1 MKKKLYGWKG
11 FNINQKGELYCRNK
25 KYTLGEIAE
34 QTGKLEICNNGLHFC
49 WNLANVMDFY
59 NFANSD
65 VVIGKVEI
73 LGDVVDNDDKTKS
86 CTNKLKVVRLYK
98 TKKQL
103 MDMSNNGSNN
113 TGYCNT
119 GNCNT
124 GGCNTGNRNTGNRN
138 TGNWNTGDC
147 NTGNRNTG
155 DCNTGDCN
163 TGYCNTGNRN
173 TGNRN
178 TGNRN
183 TGDCNTGDWNTG
195 NCNTGGCNTGN
206 RNTGNRNTGNWNT
219 GDWNS
224 CNFSNGLFN
233 TISPKI
239 NLFNK
244 PSNYTMEEFK
254 RTKWYDA
261 LTNGIFRL
269 TEWVDWTEE
278 ELKEY
283 ENRKN
288 SGGRQVPIDFK
299 VACKKWWDTLSD
311 EDREIIQTM
320 PNFDKTIFTDI
331 TGIEL

>member
-11 FNINQKGELYCRNK
+11 FNINRKGELYCRNK

-59 NFANSD
+59 NFENSD

-119 GNCNT
+119 GDC
-124 GGCNTGNRNTGNRN
+124 
-138 TGNWNTGDC
+138 NTGDC

-155 DCNTGDCN
+155 DCNTG
-163 TGYCNTGNRN
+163 YW
-173 TGNRN
+173 
-178 TGNRN
+178 N
-183 TGDCNTGDWNTG
+183 TGDC
-195 NCNTGGCNTGN
+195 
-206 RNTGNRNTGNWNT
+206 NT

-288 SGGRQVPIDFK
+288 NGGRQVPIDFK

>member
-11 FNINQKGELYCRNK
+11 FNINRNGELYCRNK

-119 GNCNT
+119 GDW
-124 GGCNTGNRNTGNRN
+124 NTGNS
-138 TGNWNTGDC
+138 NTGDC
-147 NTGNRNTG
+147 NTGNS
-155 DCNTGDCN
+155 N
-163 TGYCNTGNRN
+163 TGYC
-173 TGNRN
+173 
-178 TGNRN
+178 
-183 TGDCNTGDWNTG
+183 
-195 NCNTGGCNTGN
+195 
-206 RNTGNRNTGNWNT
+206 NT

-224 CNFSNGLFN
+224 CNSSNGLFN

-269 TEWVDWTEE
+269 TKWFDWTEE

-288 SGGRQVPIDFK
+288 NGGRQVPIDFK

>member
-11 FNINQKGELYCRNK
+11 FNINRKGELYCRNK

-86 CTNKLKVVRLYK
+86 CTNKLKVVRLDK

-119 GNCNT
+119 GN
-124 GGCNTGNRNTGNRN
+124 RNTGNSN
-138 TGNWNTGDC
+138 TGDCNTGDC

-155 DCNTGDCN
+155 DCNTGDW
-163 TGYCNTGNRN
+163 
-173 TGNRN
+173 
-178 TGNRN
+178 
-183 TGDCNTGDWNTG
+183 NTGDWNTG
-195 NCNTGGCNTGN
+195 NWNTGNCNTGYWNTGNCNTGDCNTGN
-206 RNTGNRNTGNWNT
+206 
-219 GDWNS
+219 WNS

>member
-11 FNINQKGELYCRNK
+11 FNINRKGELYCRNK

-119 GNCNT
+119 GN
-124 GGCNTGNRNTGNRN
+124 RNTGNSN
-138 TGNWNTGDC
+138 TGDCNTGDC

-155 DCNTGDCN
+155 DCNTGDW
-163 TGYCNTGNRN
+163 
-173 TGNRN
+173 
-178 TGNRN
+178 
-183 TGDCNTGDWNTG
+183 NTGDWNTG
-195 NCNTGGCNTGN
+195 NWNTGNCNTGYWNTGNCNTGDCNTGN
-206 RNTGNRNTGNWNT
+206 
-219 GDWNS
+219 WNS

>member
-11 FNINQKGELYCRNK
+11 FNINRKGELYCLNK

-119 GNCNT
+119 GN
-124 GGCNTGNRNTGNRN
+124 
-138 TGNWNTGDC
+138 
-147 NTGNRNTG
+147 RNTG
-155 DCNTGDCN
+155 DSNTGDSNTGDWN
-163 TGYCNTGNRN
+163 TGYCNTGYW
-173 TGNRN
+173 
-178 TGNRN
+178 N
-183 TGDCNTGDWNTG
+183 TGDSNTGDSNTGYCNTGYWNTG
-195 NCNTGGCNTGN
+195 NS
-206 RNTGNRNTGNWNT
+206 NT

-288 SGGRQVPIDFK
+288 NGGRQVPIDFK

>member
-11 FNINQKGELYCRNK
+11 FNINQKGELYCRDK

-49 WNLANVMDFY
+49 WNVANVMDFY

-119 GNCNT
+119 GN
-124 GGCNTGNRNTGNRN
+124 
-138 TGNWNTGDC
+138 W
-147 NTGNRNTG
+147 
-155 DCNTGDCN
+155 N

-173 TGNRN
+173 TGNCN

-183 TGDCNTGDWNTG
+183 TGDWNTGDCNTGY
-195 NCNTGGCNTGN
+195 
-206 RNTGNRNTGNWNT
+206 RNT

>member
-11 FNINQKGELYCRNK
+11 FNINRKGELYCRNK

-119 GNCNT
+119 GDCNT
-124 GGCNTGNRNTGNRN
+124 GDCNTGNS
-138 TGNWNTGDC
+138 

-163 TGYCNTGNRN
+163 TGYCNTGDSN
-173 TGNRN
+173 TGDSNTGYCNTGDRN

-183 TGDCNTGDWNTG
+183 TGDC
-195 NCNTGGCNTGN
+195 
-206 RNTGNRNTGNWNT
+206 NT

-254 RTKWYDA
+254 RRKWYDA

>member
-11 FNINQKGELYCRNK
+11 FNINRKGELYCRNK

-119 GNCNT
+119 GN
-124 GGCNTGNRNTGNRN
+124 RNTGNS
-138 TGNWNTGDC
+138 
-147 NTGNRNTG
+147 
-155 DCNTGDCN
+155 
-163 TGYCNTGNRN
+163 
-173 TGNRN
+173 
-178 TGNRN
+178 N

-195 NCNTGGCNTGN
+195 DW
-206 RNTGNRNTGNWNT
+206 NTGNWNT
-219 GDWNS
+219 GNCNTGYWNTGNCNTGDCNTGNWNS